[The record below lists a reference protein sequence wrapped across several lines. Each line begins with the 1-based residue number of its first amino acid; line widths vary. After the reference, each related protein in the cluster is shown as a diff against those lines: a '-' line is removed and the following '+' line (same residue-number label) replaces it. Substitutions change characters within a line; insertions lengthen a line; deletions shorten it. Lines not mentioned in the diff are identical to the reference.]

1 MCIRD
6 SFTDCVSSRSC
17 CAPKSPTRLAF
28 RTAPYVDTA
37 TAAASF
43 SQKKTKVF
51 LRSARRATRAAEAS
65 ADDEEPEIDE
75 NAATTAIPS
84 LRATTTNAANLATAT
99 TPGKSILKTPSRSK
113 TPGGRGDAP
122 KTPKSAFG
130 VYYRGGGTF
139 EETRRTTMG
148 GMGSPSRVNVKTPGG
163 GAKTPGVTPGLS
175 LIHI

>member
-1 MCIRD
+1 MTQP
-6 SFTDCVSSRSC
+6 F
-17 CAPKSPTRLAF
+17 
-28 RTAPYVDTA
+28 A
-37 TAAASF
+37 TG
-43 SQKKTKVF
+43 VF
-51 LRSARRATRAAEAS
+51 DPARARRHSDVRWDSPPRAAAEAS

-130 VYYRGGGTF
+130 VYY
-139 EETRRTTMG
+139 
-148 GMGSPSRVNVKTPGG
+148 
-163 GAKTPGVTPGLS
+163 LS